1 MSTAEMAPPKPV
13 QRWSADD
20 YAHKGR
26 FVSELARP
34 AVDLLAPKR
43 GERILD
49 LGCGD
54 GVLTEEIAASGA
66 DVLGADLSEELLA
79 AAAAK
84 GVKVQRVDGHAL
96 PFKGEFDA
104 VFTNAALHWMRR
116 PKLVIAGVHRALKPR
131 GRFVGEFGGHGNVA
145 AIVTAIRPRSRPG
158 SFPPSPNT
166 GACSSREALAS
177 SHHARAA
184 PDSAR
189 DQHAGMARDLW
200 TVVLRSIRGAAAIG
214 DFCEVLDLWRPA
226 LCDAD

>member
-1 MSTAEMAPPKPV
+1 MSTAEMAPPKWL

-26 FVSELARP
+26 FVTELARP

-43 GERILD
+43 GERILN

-104 VFTNAALHWMRR
+104 VNAVLHWMRR

-177 SHHARAA
+177 SPSRSCRAR
-184 PDSAR
+184 
-189 DQHAGMARDLW
+189 
-200 TVVLRSIRGAAAIG
+200 LRSRSACRDGSRP
-214 DFCEVLDLWRPA
+214 LDGRSSINSRSRSDRRFLRSP
-226 LCDAD
+226 